1 MSHFRAGD
9 PAGSRRR
16 AIVGGDRGG
25 GDNRSSSALLLY
37 FTLFFFFL
45 LPFCFCVFARIL
57 REEAEPGGPRETVEV
72 EGVFILLGAGWR
84 AE

>member
-1 MSHFRAGD
+1 MSHFRAGN

-16 AIVGGDRGG
+16 AIVGGDRRG
-25 GDNRSSSALLLY
+25 GDNSSAALLLY
-37 FTLFFFFL
+37 FTLFFFF

-57 REEAEPGGPRETVEV
+57 REEAEPGGPRGTVEV